1 MMVRP
6 IHTAVQG
13 RARFRV
19 QGLHGCPQLKDH
31 ILSKLSGH
39 DFITEASPSS
49 VTGNVLVRFNS
60 GNDFKKIAALI
71 ESLVHEYRMSLK
83 SQPHR
88 FEETLHLSAQSRGH
102 WEAGD
107 PPSLQKVSGQHRA
120 SLYGRTNGKYQSE
133 EPWHTLSMESTL
145 AALDSSAKSGLSSY
159 EAMDRL
165 KQYGA
170 NMLPEVSV
178 RSGWAIFFEQFKSLP
193 VALLGAAA
201 GVSVVTGG
209 LADAVVILA
218 VVGINGIIG
227 YVTEREA
234 EKTIHS
240 LKDLV
245 KPTADVLRDSTIATV
260 PAEAVVPG
268 DILVLRPGS
277 YVAADARLLEASH
290 LSLDESVLTGESLP
304 VVKLVEALPNRHVTL
319 GDRVNMVYM
328 GTLVTGGQGIAVV
341 VATGSTTEVG
351 RLQSLVGEAESPETP
366 MERQLEQL
374 GDQLVLISGAACALV
389 FGIGLLRGYGFLIMF
404 KTAISLAVAAVP
416 EGLPAVAT
424 TTLALGIRNM
434 RQHRVLIRQLNAVET
449 LGCIQTICFDKTG
462 TITQNRMAVV
472 RLFSGMKNVRLVN
485 GSFRMDG
492 AQIDPLQWDE
502 IKSLIEASVLCNETE
517 IEREQGDKYIL
528 RGSPTESAL
537 INLAIQSGVDV
548 LRLREQYPLLKVNY
562 RSESRQGNR
571 TS

>member
-1 MMVRP
+1 
-6 IHTAVQG
+6 
-13 RARFRV
+13 
-19 QGLHGCPQLKDH
+19 
-31 ILSKLSGH
+31 
-39 DFITEASPSS
+39 
-49 VTGNVLVRFNS
+49 
-60 GNDFKKIAALI
+60 
-71 ESLVHEYRMSLK
+71 
-83 SQPHR
+83 
-88 FEETLHLSAQSRGH
+88 
-102 WEAGD
+102 
-107 PPSLQKVSGQHRA
+107 
-120 SLYGRTNGKYQSE
+120 
-133 EPWHTLSMESTL
+133 
-145 AALDSSAKSGLSSY
+145 
-159 EAMDRL
+159 
-165 KQYGA
+165 
-170 NMLPEVSV
+170 
-178 RSGWAIFFEQFKSLP
+178 
-193 VALLGAAA
+193 
-201 GVSVVTGG
+201 
-209 LADAVVILA
+209 VILA